1 MILSYSA
8 SVRRFSVTRNDCF
21 LKTIGVHAR
30 ESFQCQFCPSRT
42 HVLAT
47 VLDLDIRTKTNR
59 SQTLYDT
66 IEANRKE
73 VTKLEAKADKKR
85 QDFYTIYERGDWQ
98 EPMFFAMTAYIYRID
113 EGCSSASKPFSTLP
127 ILASEVVAANTAT
140 FSGITSHT
148 PSSATRRCFPTL
160 PVPP

>member
-1 MILSYSA
+1 MVLSYSA

-30 ESFQCQFCPSRT
+30 ESFQCQFCSSRT
-42 HVLAT
+42 QVLAT

-73 VTKLEAKADKKR
+73 VTKLEAKADKKQ
-85 QDFYTIYERGDWQ
+85 QDFYTIKERGDWQ
-98 EPMFFAMTAYIYRID
+98 DPMFFAMTAYIYRID
-113 EGCSSASKPFSTLP
+113 EGRYVGRIQKFQQGLSRRFSL
-127 ILASEVVAANTAT
+127 S
-140 FSGITSHT
+140 
-148 PSSATRRCFPTL
+148 
-160 PVPP
+160 